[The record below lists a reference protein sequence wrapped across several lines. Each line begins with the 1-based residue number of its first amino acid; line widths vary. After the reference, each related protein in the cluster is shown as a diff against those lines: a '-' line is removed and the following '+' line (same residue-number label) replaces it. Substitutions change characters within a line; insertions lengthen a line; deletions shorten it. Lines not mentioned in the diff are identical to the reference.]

1 MKITVL
7 GASGGCGRWAVQCAA
22 ERGHGVKAIVRPI
35 TAYEPPPGVKV
46 LHGEVTDPEF
56 VASLDLREDVVLSCL
71 GQRRA
76 SLLPWSK
83 RLSPPDLVQTVAR
96 HLAVQ
101 SLRQLIWISAGGV
114 GSSREQLQFPLGWM
128 VRAGNVGVAYADLEE
143 AEKTFQQADFPS
155 LAVRPVTLTRGTKD
169 QVVGE
174 VPRYRPWSTIHR
186 RSVARWMVDHA
197 EGQARH
203 EGSAILL
210 GTVR

>member
-1 MKITVL
+1 MKVTVL

-22 ERGHGVKAIVRPI
+22 QRGHEVRAIVRP
-35 TAYEPPPGVKV
+35 TTTYEPPPGVNV
-46 LHGEVTDPEF
+46 LRGEVTDPEF

-96 HLAVQ
+96 HLVGQ
-101 SLRQLIWISAGGV
+101 NLRQLIWISAGGV
-114 GSSREQLQFPLGWM
+114 GSSREQLAFPLGWM

-143 AEKTFQQADFPS
+143 AEKVLAQADFPS

-197 EGQARH
+197 EGLAPH
-203 EGSAILL
+203 DGPAILL
-210 GTVR
+210 GNLR